1 MHELKISTNDALLL
15 VVDVQERLAAAMPEE
30 AMGRASRAVVTLL
43 HGARHLGVPAL
54 ATEQYPR
61 GLGPTLPA
69 VREALAALPGAAV
82 IEKVDFSCQQAKE
95 AAAAL
100 RAAGRRQII
109 VCGMEAHVC
118 VYQTARDLIAAG
130 QQVFVPQDAVI
141 SRTVENREV
150 GLRLIERAG
159 GVITSTEAVLFDLLG
174 AAGTPAFKAISAL
187 VK

>member
-1 MHELKISTNDALLL
+1 MHELKISPNDALLL
-15 VVDVQERLAAAMPEE
+15 VVDMQERLAAAMPEE
-30 AMGRASRAVVTLL
+30 GLGRVTRSVVTLVN
-43 HGARHLGVPAL
+43 GARHLSVPAL

-69 VREALAALPGAAV
+69 VREALAAHLGAPV
-82 IEKVDFSCQQAKE
+82 IEKLAFSCQQSKE
-95 AAAAL
+95 VAAAL

-109 VCGMEAHVC
+109 VCGMETHVC

-130 QQVFVPQDAVI
+130 LQVFVPQDAVL
-141 SRTVENREV
+141 SRTAENRDV